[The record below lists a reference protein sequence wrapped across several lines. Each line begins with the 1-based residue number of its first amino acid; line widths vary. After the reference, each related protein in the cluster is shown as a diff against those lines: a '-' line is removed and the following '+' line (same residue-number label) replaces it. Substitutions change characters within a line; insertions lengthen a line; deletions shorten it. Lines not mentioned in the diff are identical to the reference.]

1 MLYYNEE
8 RKVNKMM
15 KKIENTLYGISALGL
30 IWFVASWVDVVAHNL
45 TTYQY
50 QWWNCFEIFVKAF
63 S

>member
-1 MLYYNEE
+1 M
-8 RKVNKMM
+8 V

-45 TTYQY
+45 TTYSY